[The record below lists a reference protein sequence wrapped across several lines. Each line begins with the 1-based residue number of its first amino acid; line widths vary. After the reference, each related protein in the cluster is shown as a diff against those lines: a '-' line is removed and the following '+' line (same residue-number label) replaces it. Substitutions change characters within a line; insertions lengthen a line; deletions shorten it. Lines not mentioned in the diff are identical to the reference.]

1 LDCDLDFPATATTG
15 STGFPGCEANGEVSS
30 AIKQTLLRGPVWVS
44 QVGYTLSYNT
54 LDNIRN
60 PTGGLLTE
68 IKQDFAGVGGDVKF
82 LKTSGEAR
90 YYYNLFGDVVAVGR
104 AQAGN
109 VTPWGGQSVRIF
121 DSYFGGPWLVRG
133 FAPNGFGPRDLTVGT
148 THDNVG
154 GKMFWGASLEVQS
167 PIPNL
172 PKDIGLKAAL
182 FADVGNVWDY
192 GGPKTFSPPIFPN
205 TLCGHGGDPTNCTGP
220 AESMTPRSSV
230 GVGLIWDSPFGPLR
244 IDYAVALTKEKYDVT
259 QAFRFGGGTKF

>member
-1 LDCDLDFPATATTG
+1 
-15 STGFPGCEANGEVSS
+15 
-30 AIKQTLLRGPVWVS
+30 
-44 QVGYTLSYNT
+44 
-54 LDNIRN
+54 
-60 PTGGLLTE
+60 
-68 IKQDFAGVGGDVKF
+68 
-82 LKTSGEAR
+82 
-90 YYYNLFGDVVAVGR
+90 
-104 AQAGN
+104 
-109 VTPWGGQSVRIF
+109 VRIF